1 MIAPQPGISPSSGP
15 ATGGTVTIISN
26 PQTFS
31 SQDVYTVTFG
41 GVAATA
47 WSRLNQ
53 NQLSATT
60 PAHAAGAVTVIVT
73 DSSTGVVAETLSLA
87 YTYTQSQP
95 VITSVSPTTGP
106 KTGGTVVTI
115 TGSGFTG
122 VTAVMFG
129 QSAASSFTFNSDTSI
144 TATSPSASNLGTVD
158 ITVTTPLGT
167 SATSSADQFTYVPP
181 VITSISP
188 TSGPY
193 SGGTIV
199 SITGTG
205 FTGATSVHFGTLSA
219 AYTIN
224 SDTSI
229 TATAPAAPIN
239 YGQIDITVTTSS
251 GTSAT
256 SSADYFTYLPATI
269 TSITP
274 STGPIAG
281 GTLVT
286 IIGTGFA
293 GASAVIIGGSTA
305 TGLTVI
311 NSTAVSVTTPSH
323 AAGAVNVVITTPNG
337 TATGTNAFTYEPLP
351 IFTSITPSTG
361 PIAGGTGVT
370 ITGTGL
376 IGATAVTIGG
386 TAATGVTVISP
397 TTVSAITPAHAAG
410 TVNVVITTP
419 NGTATGGTG
428 AYTYIVPQPTFTS
441 ITPSTG
447 PIAGGTSVIITGTG
461 FTGATKV
468 SFGSTAN
475 ATGAMTVNN
484 DTTITVTTPAHAAGA
499 VNVVITTPGGTA
511 TGTNA
516 FTYEPLPTFT
526 SITPTYG
533 PVAGGTGVTITG
545 TGFTGATA
553 VIIGGTAGT
562 GLSVVSD
569 SQITATTPLG
579 SAGAAWVNVT
589 TPNGTVSAS
598 RAFTYIAAPTFTS
611 ITPASGPVAGG
622 TSVTITGTGFT
633 GTTRVTIGGTAATGL
648 SVISDLQIT
657 AITPSGSIG
666 SAWVDVITPNG
677 TAVSPTQA
685 YTYIG
690 PQFTSISPASGP
702 PKGGTVV
709 TISGTGF
716 TGATAVTVGG
726 AAATGL
732 NVLSDTQIMATTP
745 AGTAGAVVN
754 VVIATP
760 NGTAT
765 GTGAFTYLVPTLG
778 LTLTESSIP
787 LTLQAGHTATDS
799 SLGMTVSANVP
810 FSITVADNSATLGRT
825 SNYGYMG
832 DFNTNT
838 NVYVSPYTKT
848 LQSKLGLSGSTSGTT
863 AVQTISGV
871 IPAAPGGVPLYLGS
885 AAVTNQLLSPNTFT
899 QPVVITDPV
908 MPTGYTYRIDLIFTI
923 MAQ

>member
-351 IFTSITPSTG
+351 I
-361 PIAGGTGVT
+361 
-370 ITGTGL
+370 
-376 IGATAVTIGG
+376 
-386 TAATGVTVISP
+386 
-397 TTVSAITPAHAAG
+397 
-410 TVNVVITTP
+410 
-419 NGTATGGTG
+419 
-428 AYTYIVPQPTFTS
+428 FTS